1 MVTITVHCPHCQSDA
16 LVRNGHAPM
25 GNSSI
30 AAVPVDGKAVR
41 NRLPTPKSKR
51 AARRSCMPIK
61 NAAVCAAS
69 RARIAGLSHHRI
81 QLDQKK
87 GAQLPPLQ
95 ITLLAPDPE
104 DPASTTLE
112 LDELWSFVHKKAD
125 DSWIWVALCRKTRQV
140 VASAVGDRSL
150 PDVPAAVGS
159 DAARVSAGALRNVF
173 LGGLRGGDPRGAA
186 HRSGKRDGRNGP
198 RGAMEGCVARRKL
211 IC

>member
-1 MVTITVHCPHCQSDA
+1 MLLKH
-16 LVRNGHAPM
+16 
-25 GNSSI
+25 
-30 AAVPVDGKAVR
+30 
-41 NRLPTPKSKR
+41 
-51 AARRSCMPIK
+51 
-61 NAAVCAAS
+61 AAVCAAS
-69 RARIAGLSHHRI
+69 RARIAGLWHDRI

-112 LDELWSFVHKKAD
+112 LDELWSFVLKKAD

-140 VASAVGDRSL
+140 VASAVGERSL

-159 DAARVSAGALRNVF
+159 DAARVSAGALLHGF

-198 RGAMEGCVARRKL
+198 RGAMEHHLAPTSGSFCAHDVVLLRVGDHA
-211 IC
+211 

>member
-1 MVTITVHCPHCQSDA
+1 MQAQERSSLRGLTRTFGVSRTTVS
-16 LVRNGHAPM
+16 NW
-25 GNSSI
+25 I
-30 AAVPVDGKAVR
+30 
-41 NRLPTPKSKR
+41 
-51 AARRSCMPIK
+51 
-61 NAAVCAAS
+61 
-69 RARIAGLSHHRI
+69 
-81 QLDQKK
+81 KK

-112 LDELWSFVHKKAD
+112 LDELWSLVLKKAYD
-125 DSWIWVALCRKTRQV
+125 AWMWVALCRKTRQV
-140 VASAVGDRSL
+140 VAYAVGDRSL

-159 DAARVSAGALRNVF
+159 DAARVSAGALLHGF